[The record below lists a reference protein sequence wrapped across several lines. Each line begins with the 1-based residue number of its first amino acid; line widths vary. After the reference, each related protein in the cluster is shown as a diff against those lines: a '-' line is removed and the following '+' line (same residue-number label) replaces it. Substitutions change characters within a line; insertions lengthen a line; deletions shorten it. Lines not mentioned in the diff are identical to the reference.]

1 VIKISWVVVVI
12 PLLLSCAKSSA
23 PIVFSYHLDSPDEVH
38 LMPSELGEI
47 SGLAQINDREVFCV
61 EDEHATVF
69 RYNFNNKEI
78 TKSKAFSDKGD
89 FEGIE
94 MVDTHVYVLKSN
106 GDLYRIKTDSFP
118 FLNAERSRKLS
129 KILPEK
135 CDAEGLCYDSIS
147 GRLLIACKG
156 KAGKGKSF
164 KGKKAIYGFDIKSM
178 KPQKEPVYLIDVNE
192 VREMRK
198 ATNAYTLYERFTSFG
213 SGNKTF
219 NPSAIAMHP
228 IEQRLYVLSSVG
240 RTLCILNMDGD
251 LDRVIKLN
259 SSVFKQPEGIA
270 FDSKGTLYISN
281 EARGGRANISVFY
294 YNPNLKE

>member
-1 VIKISWVVVVI
+1 MAVI
-12 PLLLSCAKSSA
+12 PLLLSCDKPPTS
-23 PIVFSYHLDSPDEVH
+23 IDFSYNLDSPDEVH

-47 SGLAQINDREVFCV
+47 SGLAKINDHELFCV
-61 EDEHATVF
+61 EDEHANVY
-69 RYNFNNKEI
+69 RYNFSNKEI

-89 FEGIE
+89 FEGVE
-94 MVDTHVYVLKSN
+94 MVDRHVYVLKSN
-106 GDLYRIKTDSFP
+106 GDLYRLTMDSSQ
-118 FLNAERSRKLS
+118 FLKGDGSLKLS
-129 KILPEK
+129 TKLPEK

-147 GRLLIACKG
+147 RRLLIACKG

-213 SGNKTF
+213 GGNKTF
-219 NPSAIAMHP
+219 NPSAIAVHP
-228 IEQRLYVLSSVG
+228 TEQRLYVLSSVG

-281 EARGGRANISVFY
+281 EARGGKANISVFY
-294 YNPNLKE
+294 YNPKLKE